1 MVAVSVGLEGTWGRP
16 QRRQQYAAITGS
28 IAFLSNQEGII
39 KEKKKGEPGECGV
52 SVPQK

>member
-1 MVAVSVGLEGTWGRP
+1 MSVGLEGTWGRP
-16 QRRQQYAAITGS
+16 QRRQHYAAITGS

-39 KEKKKGEPGECGV
+39 REKKGEPGECGV